1 LPHPPD
7 DATVV
12 EAWRYGSSQRREK
25 GAAEERHMNARTL
38 EERVE
43 SLEMSIEPLR
53 ELPGRVSALES
64 QIVQLRSEMRQ
75 EFSAIRSEMVTR
87 EGLAAEFERR
97 DLVSRQD
104 LAAEFE
110 RRDLVT
116 RQDLAAEFERGGL
129 VTKADL
135 KRELNQQL
143 ERFATRDDLAR
154 TNRRLRDGFKDLKTQ
169 MLVLHEDLVERLKL
183 LSEGGGA
190 PKRAR
195 ARKRR

>member
-1 LPHPPD
+1 MLPSSRHG
-7 DATVV
+7 A
-12 EAWRYGSSQRREK
+12 RYGSSQRREK
-25 GAAEERHMNARTL
+25 DAAEERHMNARTL

-43 SLEMSIEPLR
+43 SLEKSIEPLR

-87 EGLAAEFERR
+87 EGLADEFERR
-97 DLVSRQD
+97 DLM
-104 LAAEFE
+104 
-110 RRDLVT
+110 T